1 VVNQTVLLID
11 DSPALHALVKVAL
24 AADGLEVHGALN
36 GVEGVAAAKQ
46 LFPDMIL
53 LDLEMPGPD
62 GFEVCEMLA
71 SLPETL
77 RIPVIFL
84 SAASEPDLRARGL
97 NAGASDFISKPFH
110 ADELR
115 ARVRVALR
123 YKALLEMEA
132 RRGMHDG
139 LTGLWNRKYL
149 DERLAAELK
158 SSHRHGRPLACI
170 MFDLDHFKALNDVH
184 GHATGDAALRAL
196 GELLQATGREED
208 VACRYGGEEFVVL
221 CPNVDAEGATVLAE
235 RLRELIAKMPIP
247 TAAGSSPT
255 PPEVKPLHIT
265 ASFGVA
271 DRLAGDD
278 LLSAADAA
286 LYRAKRQGRN
296 RVVTTSAVVGLA
308 D

>member
-1 VVNQTVLLID
+1 VNQTVLLID
-11 DSPALHALVKVAL
+11 DSPALQALVKVAL
-24 AADGLEVHGALN
+24 AADNLDVHGALN
-36 GVEGVAAAKQ
+36 GVEGVEAAKR
-46 LFPDMIL
+46 LAPDLIL

-71 SLPETL
+71 SQPETI

-84 SAASEPDLRARGL
+84 SATSEPDLRARGL
-97 NAGASDFISKPFH
+97 NAGACDFISKPFH
-110 ADELR
+110 GDELR

-123 YKALLEMEA
+123 YKALLEMES

-149 DERLAAELK
+149 DQRLIAELK
-158 SSHRHGRPLACI
+158 SSQRHGHPLSCI
-170 MFDLDHFKALNDVH
+170 MFDLDHFKALNDAH
-184 GHATGDAALRAL
+184 GHATGDAALRL
-196 GELLQATGREED
+196 IGELLPATARAED
-208 VACRYGGEEFVVL
+208 VNCRYGGEEFAVL
-221 CPNVDAEGATVLAE
+221 CPGVDADGAAALAE
-235 RLRELIAKMPIP
+235 RLRELIAQTPIP
-247 TAAGSSPT
+247 IAISAGEAPSLS
-255 PPEVKPLHIT
+255 KPLHIT

-271 DRLAGDD
+271 DRSAGDD

-296 RVVTTSAVVGLA
+296 RVVTTSAVIGLA

>member
-1 VVNQTVLLID
+1 VNQTILLID
-11 DSPALHALVKVAL
+11 DSPALQALVKVAL
-24 AADGLEVHGALN
+24 AADNLDVQGALN
-36 GVEGVAAAKQ
+36 GVEGLDAAKR
-46 LFPDMIL
+46 LAPDLIL
-53 LDLEMPGPD
+53 LDLDMPGPN

-71 SLPETL
+71 SQPETL

-84 SAASEPDLRARGL
+84 SAASEPELRARGL

-123 YKALLEMEA
+123 YKALLEMES
-132 RRGMHDG
+132 RRGMLDG

-149 DERLAAELK
+149 DQRLVVELK
-158 SSHRHGRPLACI
+158 SSQRHGHPLSCV
-170 MFDLDHFKALNDVH
+170 MMDLDHFKALNDAH
-184 GHATGDAALRAL
+184 GHATGDAALRTI
-196 GELLQATGREED
+196 GELLPSAARTED
-208 VACRYGGEEFVVL
+208 VTCRYGGEEFAVL
-221 CPNVDAEGATVLAE
+221 CPNVDADGATVLAE
-235 RLRELIAKMPIP
+235 RLRVLIAHTPIP
-247 TAAGSSPT
+247 KAMCTGESGRQDEPI
-255 PPEVKPLHIT
+255 HIT

-271 DRLAGDD
+271 DRSAGDD